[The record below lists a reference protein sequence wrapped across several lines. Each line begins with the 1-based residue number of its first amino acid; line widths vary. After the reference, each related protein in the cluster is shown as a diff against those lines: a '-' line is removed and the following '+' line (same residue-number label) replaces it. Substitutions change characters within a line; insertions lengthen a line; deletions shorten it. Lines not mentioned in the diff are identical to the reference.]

1 MFDLDGTLVDSR
13 ADIAVAVNLTL
24 EDMQLP
30 ARESKDIYGFIGGGV
45 HNLILR
51 SMPAGMDGLL
61 EKGVDLFWEHYKA
74 HVLDSTKLY
83 PGVYAML
90 ERFSG
95 RKMAVVTNK
104 PYAHTHMI
112 LQGLDIDR
120 YFVSVQGWKVG
131 LKVKPDPELV
141 QRALE
146 ETGVPAE
153 GAVMVGDSMADIL
166 SARAAGVA
174 CCAVGYG
181 YGVRDKVIEA
191 GPDYYAEEVGDIFR
205 LLG

>member
-13 ADIAVAVNLTL
+13 GDIAVAVNLTL
-24 EDMQLP
+24 DDLDLP
-30 ARESKDIYGFIGGGV
+30 ARKPEDVYGFIGGGV

-51 SMPAGMDGLL
+51 SMPEGMDGLL
-61 EKGVDLFWEHYKA
+61 EKGVEMFWEHYRA

-90 ERFSG
+90 ERLSG

-120 YFVSVQGWKVG
+120 YFASVQGWKVG
-131 LKVKPDPELV
+131 IKVKPDPELLN
-141 QRALE
+141 RALGD
-146 ETGVPAE
+146 TGVA
-153 GAVMVGDSMADIL
+153 AKDSILIGDSMADVL
-166 SARAAGVA
+166 AARAAGSA
-174 CCAVGYG
+174 CCAVAYG
-181 YGVRDKVIEA
+181 YGAKEKIIEA
-191 GPDYYAEEVGDIFR
+191 SPDYFAEEVGDIYR
-205 LLG
+205 LFG

>member
-13 ADIAVAVNLTL
+13 SDIAVAVNLTL

-30 ARESKDIYGFIGGGV
+30 ARRPEDIYGFIGGGV

-51 SMPAGMDGLL
+51 SMPEGMDGLL

-90 ERFSG
+90 EGFSG

-131 LKVKPDPELV
+131 IKVKPDPELV

-153 GAVMVGDSMADIL
+153 VSVLIGDSMADIL

-181 YGVRDKVIEA
+181 YGVRERVKEA
-191 GPDYYAEEVGDIFR
+191 GPDFYAEEVGDIFR
-205 LLG
+205 LFG